1 LVLQVFVDDSGAK
14 GQESP
19 AVFAG
24 LLQTAEEWMAFSD
37 DWSGALS
44 RSPSVPRFKM
54 SEAVGRS
61 GPFRFMSEE
70 QRDAKLRE
78 LAAVVTLHHPT
89 VFRTSID
96 LESFAEHS
104 RLMGL
109 ADPLDVPFFHL
120 ALTTIWRV
128 VDQLRQCNHRER
140 FEIVFDRHLI
150 YEDRIR
156 RWYPVFCKIVDGIA
170 DASDSPPRWTAS
182 RSLLPHEPTFRTDD
196 EFMPLQCADLYAWL
210 LRAEMRGK
218 DSRFAYLRRL
228 LPPVAVTAD
237 MNSDYWRTM
246 ASGPKPGVALID
258 PNHYAELLGLR
269 APIDSLPRNLRGR
282 AVAYAASLARRSPS
296 APLAP
301 GQAPPVEPLTDDHGV
316 GR

>member
-1 LVLQVFVDDSGAK
+1 MVLQVFVDDSGAK

-37 DWSGALS
+37 DWSAALS
-44 RSPSVPRFKM
+44 RSPSVRRFKM
-54 SEAVGRS
+54 SEAVGLS
-61 GPFRFMSEE
+61 GPFHLMSQE

-104 RLMGL
+104 RLMGFG
-109 ADPLDVPFFHL
+109 DPLNVPFFHL
-120 ALTTIWRV
+120 ALTTIWRI
-128 VDQLRQCNHRER
+128 VDQLRQCNHTER
-140 FEIVFDRHLI
+140 FEIIFDCHVI

-156 RWYPVFCKIVDGIA
+156 RWYPVFCEIVEKIA
-170 DASDSPPRWTAS
+170 EASDSPPRWTAS
-182 RSLLPHEPTFRTDD
+182 RSLLPVEPTFRTDD

-210 LRAEMRGK
+210 LRTEMLGK
-218 DSRFAYLRRL
+218 DSRFAYLRPL

-237 MNSDYWRTM
+237 MDSDYWRTM
-246 ASGPKPGVALID
+246 AAGPKPGVALID
-258 PNHYAELLGLR
+258 PNRYAELLGLGDS
-269 APIDSLPRNLRGR
+269 INSLPRHLRPR
-282 AVAYAASLARRSPS
+282 ASAFAASRARRSPS
-296 APLAP
+296 VPQSPAPE
-301 GQAPPVEPLTDDHGV
+301 PPAEPS
-316 GR
+316 